1 MGKTKR
7 VTVKNAKKVTWKVT
21 KKAAKI
27 SVQMKN
33 GKRSRRQTITVQ
45 VKPKR
50 KLAKNTVSDAAAQT
64 AQPTAVATE
73 KTVFW
78 RMMNPRFL

>member
-1 MGKTKR
+1 MAVFCFFMGKTKR

-21 KKAAKI
+21 
-27 SVQMKN
+27 
-33 GKRSRRQTITVQ
+33 
-45 VKPKR
+45 
-50 KLAKNTVSDAAAQT
+50 KNTVSDAAAQT

-78 RMMNPRFL
+78 RMMNPRFP